1 MALKTQILPARDTAA
16 FAHAVR
22 LLRAGK
28 VIAFPTD
35 TVYGVGVAG
44 FNARAIEQLFV
55 AKSRPLDKAI
65 PLLLADARDLAR
77 VASEISAAAR
87 VLAEKFWP
95 GALTLVVPASERV
108 PKILLAGGASV
119 AVRVPNHAIVHTLI
133 SSLDAPLAA
142 TSANI
147 SGARDPQTA
156 PEVFAQLNARIPLI
170 LDGGAT
176 RGNVPST
183 VIDVTVDPP
192 RVVRVGAVSVE
203 DVERVLGLKV
213 QTGM

>member
-1 MALKTQILPARDTAA
+1 MKTQTLPASDTAA
-16 FAHAVR
+16 IAHAVR

-35 TVYGVGVAG
+35 TVYGVGVSG
-44 FNARAIEQLFV
+44 FNARAIEQLFA
-55 AKSRPLDKAI
+55 AKNRPLDKAI
-65 PLLLADARDLAR
+65 PLLLASAKDLAL
-77 VASEISAAAR
+77 VASAISATAR

-95 GALTLVVPASERV
+95 GALTLVVPANGRV

-119 AVRVPNHAIVHTLI
+119 AVRVPNNAIAQTLI
-133 SSLDAPLAA
+133 SALGAPLAA

-156 PEVFAQLNARIPLI
+156 QDVFAQLNARIPLI

-176 RGNVPST
+176 PGNIPST

-192 RVVRVGAVSVE
+192 RVVRVGAVSVQAIE
-203 DVERVLGLKV
+203 LILGESVSRVVE
-213 QTGM
+213 